1 MEIYSQNLKYESQLV
16 SCGNKNS
23 LSKKDKLS
31 EQDKKDWKDFLD
43 NPSDFFRKENL
54 EKERSKKP
62 KRFKFDLHGF
72 SIENANKK
80 VNEIINK
87 SCQEGFSEILFIT
100 GKGLHSNIEDSVYV
114 SKEYNQLK
122 NTIPDFIKNSPDLN
136 SKIIKITKANEKL
149 GGGGALIVKLKKLQN
164 KF

>member
-1 MEIYSQNLKYESQLV
+1 M
-16 SCGNKNS
+16 
-23 LSKKDKLS
+23 SKKDKLS

-43 NPSDFFRKENL
+43 NPSNFFKKENL
-54 EKERSKKP
+54 EKKHSKKP

-80 VNEIINK
+80 VNEIINQC
-87 SCQEGFSEILFIT
+87 CQEGFSEILFIT

>member
-1 MEIYSQNLKYESQLV
+1 M
-16 SCGNKNS
+16 
-23 LSKKDKLS
+23 SKKDKLS

-43 NPSDFFRKENL
+43 NPLGFFEEENL
-54 EKERSKKP
+54 EKEHLKRP

-80 VNEIINK
+80 VNEIITK
-87 SCQEGFSEILFIT
+87 CCQEEFSEILFIT
-100 GKGLHSNIEDSVYV
+100 GKGLHSNVEDNVYV

-136 SKIIKITKANEKL
+136 SKIIKVTKADEKL
-149 GGGGALIVKLKKLQN
+149 GGKGALIVKLKKLQN

>member
-1 MEIYSQNLKYESQLV
+1 M
-16 SCGNKNS
+16 
-23 LSKKDKLS
+23 SKKDKLS
-31 EQDKKDWKDFLD
+31 EQDKKDWNDFLD
-43 NPSDFFRKENL
+43 NPLDFFKEENL
-54 EKERSKKP
+54 EKEHFEGP

-87 SCQEGFSEILFIT
+87 CCQEGFSEILFIT
-100 GKGLHSNIEDSVYV
+100 GKGLHSNTEDSVYV
-114 SKEYNQLK
+114 AKEYNQLK

-136 SKIIKITKANEKL
+136 SKIIKITKANEKS